1 MNVVILH
8 GDVPEDASKD
18 EYDVLV
24 QVETVSCGLTEL
36 GFRPIALPL
45 NLDLASA
52 AVHLQQLAPACVFN
66 LVESVQG
73 QGQYIHLGPSLLE
86 GLRLPFTG
94 ASAMAMFATSNK
106 LLAKKILAASG
117 IPTPAWL
124 TVEEVLYLKSTMEG
138 PYIIKS
144 VWEHGSIG
152 LDDDAVVTT
161 WADLR
166 QAIQRR
172 QPHPAAP
179 WFVERYIPGREF
191 NLALLA
197 NSAGP
202 EVLPPA
208 EIEFRDYPSGKRRI
222 VGYRAKWDEASFE
235 YHHTFRRLT
244 FPLAD
249 RPLLEQLADLAL
261 RCWRVFELRGY
272 ARVDFRVDDTGQP
285 WVLEVNAN
293 PCLAPDSGFVATT
306 AQAGCNFTQV
316 VRRIIADSCPALLP
330 WQGVCPTSA

>member
-8 GDVPEDASKD
+8 GDVPEGASQD

-24 QVETVSCGLTEL
+24 QVETVAGVLTDL
-36 GFRPIALPL
+36 GFHAVALAL

-52 AVHLQQLAPACVFN
+52 AAHLRRLAPACVFN

-94 ASAMAMFATSNK
+94 ASATAMFATSNK
-106 LLAKKILAASG
+106 LLAKKILAAAG

-124 TVEEVLYLKSTMEG
+124 TAEAALCRESLIEG

-152 LDDDAVVTT
+152 LDDDAVVPA
-161 WADLR
+161 WPDLR
-166 QAIQRR
+166 EAIQHR
-172 QPHPAAP
+172 QSHSAAP

-208 EIEFRDYPSGKRRI
+208 EIEFHDYPSGKRRI

-235 YHHTFRRLT
+235 YRHTFRRLT
-244 FPLAD
+244 CPPADGPVLA
-249 RPLLEQLADLAL
+249 QLADLTL
-261 RCWRVFELRGY
+261 RCWHVFELRGY

-293 PCLAPDSGFVATT
+293 PCLAPDSGFVATA
-306 AQAGCNFTQV
+306 AQAGCDITQV
-316 VRRIIADSCPALLP
+316 VRRIIAASCPTLLSWEGAL
-330 WQGVCPTSA
+330 PTSA